1 MGSRL
6 MRLHLA
12 VAAVALTGLLV
23 VPDGGTLQ
31 TAWQVAGG
39 WYGAAMIV
47 AGIRHRRPERPA
59 TWWLFALGVFGNAA
73 GIVVEWVL
81 THSGADPG
89 FPSWADAAYLSLY
102 PAVAVGLV
110 LLIRRRTAHRDW
122 SSLVDATTLTT
133 GMGLLA
139 WVFMVKPAAAD
150 PSIGLLGH
158 LVSVAYPVGDI
169 VLLAM
174 TVRLMI
180 SGSGRNAAFRLVC
193 AALVAFLAGDGAWAV
208 INQLGWEPGPM
219 AHKLLA
225 DVFLAG
231 YLLFGAAA
239 AHPGMRS
246 LTRMVEPRPAR
257 ISRPMLLALTA
268 ASLVGPGLLIG
279 QAVRHRV
286 TDVLSIALGC
296 AALFLLVVTRM
307 AQLIRQL
314 DVQTERVREL
324 AVTDELTGLPNRRA
338 WNTELPRTIER
349 VRRTGDPLTVAI
361 IDIDH
366 FKKFNDTYGH
376 AGGDEA
382 LRAVANTLRGSCR
395 ATDVVARYGGEEFA
409 LILPGVM
416 SGRATDL
423 LERFRRVV
431 AVKAIALPG
440 RAKPASVTVSIGVA
454 IWPDDGDT
462 PADLLRCADE
472 RLYQAKAEGRDRVIG
487 PTPHHFPRPTEESRR
502 VPTGELRLPV
512 VPELKS
518 TD

>member
-31 TAWQVAGG
+31 TIWQVAGG

-59 TWWLFALGVFGNAA
+59 TWWLFALGVFGNAT
-73 GIVVEWVL
+73 GILVEWVL
-81 THSGADPG
+81 TRFGGDPG
-89 FPSWADAAYLSLY
+89 FPSWADVAYLSLY
-102 PAVAVGLV
+102 PVVAVGLV

-158 LVSVAYPVGDI
+158 IVSVAYPVGDI

-180 SGSGRNAAFRLVC
+180 SGSGSNTSFRLVC
-193 AALVAFLAGDGAWAV
+193 GALVAFLAGDGAWAV
-208 INQLGWEPGPM
+208 VNQLGWEPGPM

-246 LTRMVEPRPAR
+246 LTRVVEPRPAR
-257 ISRPMLLALTA
+257 VSRPMLFALTA

-296 AALFLLVVTRM
+296 VALFLLVVTRM

-314 DVQTERVREL
+314 DVQTEKVREL

-366 FKKFNDTYGH
+366 FKKFNDAYGH
-376 AGGDEA
+376 LAGDRMLKEA
-382 LRAVANTLRGSCR
+382 AAAWQNQLRTADHL
-395 ATDVVARYGGEEFA
+395 ARYGGEEFVVLLPAATAAQAREIVDRMRLATPLGQTFSAGLAVWNGAEASDA
-409 LILPGVM
+409 LT
-416 SGRATDL
+416 GRAD
-423 LERFRRVV
+423 
-431 AVKAIALPG
+431 AALYEAKNAG
-440 RAKPASVTVSIGVA
+440 RNRIVEPVSEEGLALHRPA
-454 IWPDDGDT
+454 
-462 PADLLRCADE
+462 
-472 RLYQAKAEGRDRVIG
+472 
-487 PTPHHFPRPTEESRR
+487 
-502 VPTGELRLPV
+502 
-512 VPELKS
+512 
-518 TD
+518 